1 MYEEIKDGKL
11 NAFGMDIN
19 ISDVI
24 GEKIV
29 DQWLARLTPED
40 INLVLDAIE
49 KEAFSHNYD
58 EEKYFVTHKMVS
70 DRWSST
76 KNEETP
82 IWKSIKEQFAEK
94 FNKIIMEKAN
104 EILNSEEFQKKA
116 DQIAEELVEYT
127 TEGYKN
133 DLKERIKERLVTNT
147 LSDQP
152 FYGGIDLRY
161 IINEEIQK
169 QIQKHIHG

>member
-1 MYEEIKDGKL
+1 MSEEIKDGKL

-40 INLVLDAIE
+40 MNLVLNAIE
-49 KEAFSHNYD
+49 QEVFSHQSND
-58 EEKYFVTHKMVS
+58 EKYFVTYKYFK
-70 DRWSST
+70 DRWNDT
-76 KNEETP
+76 KKEETP

-94 FNKIIMEKAN
+94 FNKIIMEKAD

-116 DQIAEELVEYT
+116 DQVAEELVNYA

-133 DLKERIKERLVTNT
+133 DLKERIKERLVDNT
-147 LSDQP
+147 IGTQP

-161 IINEEIQK
+161 IIHEEIQR
-169 QIQKHIHG
+169 HIHS

>member
-1 MYEEIKDGKL
+1 MSEEIKDGKL

-40 INLVLDAIE
+40 INLILNVIE
-49 KEAFSHNYD
+49 QEAFSHNYND
-58 EEKYFVTHKMVS
+58 EKYFVTHKENKDS
-70 DRWSST
+70 WGYG
-76 KNEETP
+76 KKEETP

-94 FNKIIMEKAN
+94 FNKIIMEKAD
-104 EILNSEEFQKKA
+104 EILNSEEFQKRA
-116 DQIAEELVEYT
+116 DQIAEELVNYA
-127 TEGYKN
+127 TEGYKD
-133 DLKERIKERLVTNT
+133 DLKVRIKERLVNNT
-147 LSDQP
+147 INDQP

-161 IINEEIQK
+161 IINQEIQRY
-169 QIQKHIHG
+169 IHS